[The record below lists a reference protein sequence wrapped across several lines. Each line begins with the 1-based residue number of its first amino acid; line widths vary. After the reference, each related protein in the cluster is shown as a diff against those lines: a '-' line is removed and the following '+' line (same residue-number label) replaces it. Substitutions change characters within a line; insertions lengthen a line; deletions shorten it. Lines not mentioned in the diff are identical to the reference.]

1 MRRILAVDDSVS
13 MRQLV
18 TATLESAGYAVTT
31 AEDGNRAFDV
41 ALKCEQ
47 FDLVLSDVNM
57 PSMDG
62 IHLVEKLRAVPNY
75 RLVPI
80 VMLTTESSAEMK
92 AKARAAGAT
101 GWIVKPFDPE
111 RLVSALG
118 RVLG

>member
-1 MRRILAVDDSVS
+1 MKRVLAVDDSVM
-13 MRQLV
+13 MRELV
-18 TATLESAGYAVTT
+18 SATLLSAGYEVDT
-31 AEDGNRAFDV
+31 AEDGNRAYDV
-41 ALKCEQ
+41 AQGKQ

-62 IHLVEKLRAVPNY
+62 IGLVARLRACPAY

-92 AKARAAGAT
+92 ARARSAGAT

-111 RLVSALG
+111 RLLNAVA
-118 RVLG
+118 RVLS